1 MISLFR
7 KCILLWLATVF
18 VVTAA
23 QQTALSELPDCA
35 VSKLHFL
42 NLKLIASLLLIA
54 AANLPSKSFRHKHLR
69 ANRSSLYLHQRS
81 LPEQCNIVCKQP
93 LHHP

>member
-42 NLKLIASLLLIA
+42 NLKLIQL
-54 AANLPSKSFRHKHLR
+54 
-69 ANRSSLYLHQRS
+69 
-81 LPEQCNIVCKQP
+81 
-93 LHHP
+93 